1 MVAEF
6 LSVTALT
13 ISQVFKRINDSVEYE
28 DCVKELDAAL
38 LGLTLDPLF
47 PKVITVFFFQQD

>member
-13 ISQVFKRINDSVEYE
+13 ISQIFKRLNDSDEYE

-38 LGLTLDPLF
+38 LDLTLDPLF
-47 PKVITVFFFQQD
+47 PKVITVFFF